1 MRPPRSLV
9 TQARSGTP
17 KDAFGRSMISSGTQS
32 RAAALSAAFC
42 TRPWILSLPVSEN
55 AASKT
60 TGSTNGTRTSVEA
73 AMLARSV

>member
-1 MRPPRSLV
+1 MSVPRSLV

-17 KDAFGRSMISSGTQS
+17 KDALGLSMISSGTQA
-32 RAAALSAAFC
+32 RAACLRAAFC
-42 TRPWILSLPVSEN
+42 TRPWILSLPDREN
-55 AASKT
+55 AASNT